1 MVTNPSPATTHHHLP
16 QPIPTCH
23 NPSPSNASP
32 SNPSPATT
40 HHLPTHP
47 HLPQRISDAR
57 VKKSL
62 TNRNSRLLG
71 RLRTDPAATSS
82 AAQAD
87 SIAEEFGAFEG
98 DVEMVVNNPIAR
110 IGGYAAGGS
119 NAPSGPSQRKADPE
133 EGAGEVEVVV
143 AMGAARPGGG
153 GAGSP
158 TTDASGLNG
167 LFSATVQAP
176 PSEFELEATLGGA
189 FSKRLSNLTMLG
201 DAKKA
206 GAQGEEQGRASLTGA
221 GGRRSS
227 FSAAD
232 LGGFGTPAG
241 PHTPSF
247 KAGGGGGVRAKRRS
261 SLSASWK
268 APVEVVQAGAGRGG
282 AAAEGS
288 SQIVT
293 ASVLDET

>member
-1 MVTNPSPATTHHHLP
+1 M
-16 QPIPTCH
+16 
-23 NPSPSNASP
+23 
-32 SNPSPATT
+32 
-40 HHLPTHP
+40 
-47 HLPQRISDAR
+47 
-57 VKKSL
+57 
-62 TNRNSRLLG
+62 
-71 RLRTDPAATSS
+71 RTDPAATSS

-87 SIAEEFGAFEG
+87 STAEEFGLDFAFEG
-98 DVEMVVNNPIAR
+98 DVEMVVNNP

-133 EGAGEVEVVV
+133 EGAGEVEVV

-189 FSKRLSNLTMLG
+189 FSKRLSNLTTLG
-201 DAKKA
+201 DAKQA

-232 LGGFGTPAG
+232 LGGFGTPVG
-241 PHTPSF
+241 LHTPSF
-247 KAGGGGGVRAKRRS
+247 EAGGGGGVRAKRRS

-268 APVEVVQAGAGRGG
+268 ASVEAVQAGAGRGG

-288 SQIVT
+288 SQIAT
-293 ASVLDET
+293 AGVLDEI